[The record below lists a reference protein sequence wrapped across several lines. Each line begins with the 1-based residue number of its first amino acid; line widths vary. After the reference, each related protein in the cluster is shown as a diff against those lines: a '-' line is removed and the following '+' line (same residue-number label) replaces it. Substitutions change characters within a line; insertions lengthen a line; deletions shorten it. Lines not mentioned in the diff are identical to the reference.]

1 MSYPYLWDLNS
12 KRPKDA
18 ELAGTYK
25 ILKIR
30 LASDLARTIKT
41 EGSRITLESDHTA
54 ILSDVPE
61 FDTPGETQVCS
72 ASGSATW
79 NEDNTQN
86 AGMGWSVE
94 FTDFS
99 PAKTSTTPGCA
110 HRDLSGLVIL
120 GRHAPHR
127 LYQSVGDPD
136 SDTGVEYGIG
146 RD

>member
-1 MSYPYLWDLNS
+1 MSYPFVWDLNA

-30 LASDLARTIKT
+30 LASDLSRTINPESSK
-41 EGSRITLESDHTA
+41 ITLKPDHTA

-79 NEDNTQN
+79 DEDDKENE
-86 AGMGWSVE
+86 GMGWSVE
-94 FTDFS
+94 FTNFS
-99 PAKTSTTPGCA
+99 PANAATTPACA
-110 HRDLSGLVIL
+110 DRNLSNLVIL
-120 GRHAPHR
+120 GRHVPHR